1 MITISKGLLLPIE
14 GEPVQ
19 EIQDGPAVKRV
30 ALIGSDYHGM
40 KPTMAV
46 KVGDKVKRGDLLFND
61 KKNEGVRFTSPASG
75 TVAEVN
81 RGAKRVFQSIV
92 IDVEG
97 EEATEFTSYSEEEL
111 GSLNSDQVR
120 ELLVESGLWTSF
132 RTRPYSKIPAIDS
145 TPAAIFVTAIDT
157 NPLAADPRVVIASEE
172 AHFQNGLEI
181 LGQLGSPNVF
191 LCTGS
196 GGKLAKPELNFIQEE
211 EFAGSHPAGLP
222 GTHIHMLYP
231 ASEDRV
237 VWYLNYQDVIAI
249 GKLFVEGKLPVDRV
263 VAIGGPASKTP
274 RLLRTQI
281 GAQISGLVEGEVEE
295 GEVRLISGSVF
306 GGRTAAE
313 EFDYLGRYHLQ
324 VSVIPEGHQREFLG
338 WKMPGLNK
346 FSVTRAFAS
355 ALFSLDKKFRFTTTT
370 HGSKRAMVPIG
381 LYEKVMPLDM
391 IPTFLL
397 RALITGDTEEAKA
410 LGCMELDED
419 DLALCTFVCPGKYE
433 YGPLLRNCLERIEK
447 EG

>member
-19 EIQDGPAVKRV
+19 EIQDGPVVKRV
-30 ALIGSDYHGM
+30 ALVGDDYHGM
-40 KPTMAV
+40 KPTMVV
-46 KVGDKVKRGDLLFND
+46 KVGDSVKRGDLLFTD
-61 KKNEGVRFTSPASG
+61 KKNEGVRFTAPASG
-75 TVAEVN
+75 KVAEVN
-81 RGAKRVFQSIV
+81 RGAKRVFQSVV

-97 EEATEFTSYSEEEL
+97 DDAVEFNSYAEEDLSGLT
-111 GSLNSDQVR
+111 NDQVR
-120 ELLVESGLWTSF
+120 ALLVESGLWTAF
-132 RTRPYSKIPAIDS
+132 RTRPYSKVPAIDS
-145 TPAAIFVTAIDT
+145 TPRSIFVTAIDT
-157 NPLAADPRVVIASEE
+157 NPLAADPRVVIAESE

-181 LGQLGSPNVF
+181 LGRLGSEKIY
-191 LCTGS
+191 LCTGA
-196 GGKLAKPELNFIQEE
+196 GGKLANEGLSFIQEE
-211 EFAGSHPAGLP
+211 EFAGAHPAGLP
-222 GTHIHMLYP
+222 GTHIHMLDP

-237 VWYLNYQDVIAI
+237 VWHLNYQDVIAF

-263 VAIGGPASKTP
+263 ISVAGSSLNSP
-274 RLLRTQI
+274 RLVRTQI
-281 GAQISGLVEGEVEE
+281 GAQISGLVEGDVNEE
-295 GEVRLISGSVF
+295 DPRLISGSVF

-313 EFDYLGRYHLQ
+313 AFDYLGRYHLQ
-324 VSVIPEGHQREFLG
+324 VTAIPEGREREFMG
-338 WKMPGLNK
+338 WKKPGFNK

-355 ALFSLDKKFRFTTTT
+355 ALAPLDKKFRFTTTT

-397 RALITGDTEEAKA
+397 RALITGDTEEAKV
-410 LGCMELDED
+410 LGCMELDEE

-433 YGPLLRNCLERIEK
+433 YGPLLRTCLERIEK